1 MLKKVALASLACL
14 AFASGSASATQIPSN
29 LSVSAT
35 VIGVC
40 TFTTPNAI
48 AFGNVSSTST
58 QIDLAAVNIR
68 VDCSTGIPYT
78 IGMNNGTAVTGFR
91 DMQSGGNTLRYNV
104 FTDAARA
111 NAFTAIGTGGP
122 GNIAGTGTNP
132 NVAGAPSPINVPI
145 YPSILTQATPPT
157 GSYTDTLIVTLQY

>member
-1 MLKKVALASLACL
+1 MLKKVALGSFACL
-14 AFASGSASATQIPSN
+14 ALIAGSAQATQIPSN

-91 DMQSGGNTLRYNV
+91 DMQSGANTLRYNV
-104 FTDAARA
+104 FVDAGRA
-111 NAFTAIGTGGP
+111 NAFTGIGSGGA
-122 GNIAGTGTNP
+122 GNIAGTGTNS
-132 NVAGAPSPINVPI
+132 NVVGTPAPINVPI
-145 YPSILTQATPPT
+145 YPSILVQPTPAT